1 MSRNYGT
8 EFFLG
13 HHRSLRYP
21 DGEIIVE
28 CKHAGGAFLSIF
40 QHNRGDLYFVCT
52 RYHRKERNLIPFM
65 PQEMYMGISRDDAR
79 KTADAAFEDDFYE
92 WGWEDLAKAE
102 AFYNHVKDMDK
113 HPCMPQITK
122 QRRKPRDSQKHKVYD
137 WEQRFYR
144 GDANFYDMTDQD
156 ITDLVRL
163 IEYDYPV
170 ARFPANLT
178 FHEKGGC
185 YQRGFR
191 EVNIA
196 EYGRNRCTVIHEM
209 AHWIV
214 SNHFSRCVPG
224 HGQEYVGIFMLLME
238 RYCGSCL
245 TDMINHA
252 MDRNVKFI
260 FPEGGMIHMKRKVA
274 PKLKEAA

>member
-1 MSRNYGT
+1 MSFNHDN

-13 HHRSLRYP
+13 HHRSQRYP

-40 QHNRGDLYFVCT
+40 QHSHGDLYFVCT
-52 RYHRKERNLIPFM
+52 RYNRRERNLIAFM
-65 PQEMYMGISRDDAR
+65 PQEMYVGIRKDDAR

-102 AFYNHVKDMDK
+102 AFYNHVKGMDN
-113 HPCMPQITK
+113 HPRMPQINNSWK
-122 QRRKPRDSQKHKVYD
+122 PPRDSQKDKVYT

-156 ITDLVRL
+156 ITDLVRQ

-170 ARFPANLT
+170 AKRPVELT
-178 FHEKGGC
+178 FHDKGGC
-185 YQRGFR
+185 YQRSFSK
-191 EVNIA
+191 VNIA
-196 EYGRNRCTVIHEM
+196 EWGRSRCTIVHEM

-214 SNHFSRCVPG
+214 SNHFDRCVPG
-224 HGQEYVGIFMLLME
+224 HGKEYVGIFMLLLE

-252 MDRNVKFI
+252 VDQNVKFV
-260 FPEGGMIHMKRKVA
+260 FPEGGLIHLGRKT
-274 PKLKEAA
+274 PELQEAA